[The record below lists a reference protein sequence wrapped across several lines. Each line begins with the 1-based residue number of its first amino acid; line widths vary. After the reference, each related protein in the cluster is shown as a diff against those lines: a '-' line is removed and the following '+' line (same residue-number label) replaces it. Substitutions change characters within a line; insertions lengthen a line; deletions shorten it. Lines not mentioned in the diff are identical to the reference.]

1 DRRSC
6 TRPVRCPGAL
16 TMTDLYPWW
25 VFLHVFGA
33 FAFAF
38 GHGASALAALRI
50 RGTRDRE
57 RIRTLLDLSQIAV
70 GVMYIGLLLLLI
82 GGIAAGLVGGHFS
95 RGWIWAS
102 LVLLVLTM
110 VAMYAM
116 ATPFYGRFRAAVGTG
131 PAA

>member
-1 DRRSC
+1 
-6 TRPVRCPGAL
+6 
-16 TMTDLYPWW
+16 
-25 VFLHVFGA
+25 
-33 FAFAF
+33 
-38 GHGASALAALRI
+38 
-50 RGTRDRE
+50 E

-131 PAA
+131 PAVNATTPLEPASDAEVEALASSGRPMALFAIGAIGFVLILW